1 MYWINLAAL
10 ERQMVDD
17 HYTEKSTFHYFLAYF
32 ILSCLSLTIDLDVE
46 GLYKLG
52 ILPYVLLTIWGS
64 YAIFNKYKKNDGKDF
79 FPRYWGLSW
88 VIGFRLML
96 IFIPLIL
103 ILGPLSLYTLSN
115 YIIKEP
121 FIPNWNWFEIAF
133 SLLYIGLFYL
143 LLKRSFKRVAKKQP
157 LKQGL

>member
-17 HYTEKSTFHYFLAYF
+17 RYTEKSTFNYFLAYF
-32 ILSCLSLTIDLDVE
+32 ILSCLSFTIDLDVE
-46 GLYKLG
+46 GLYKLV
-52 ILPYVLLTIWGS
+52 ILPYVLLTVWGS
-64 YAIFNKYKKNDGKDF
+64 YAIFNNYKKHDGKDF

-96 IFIPLIL
+96 IFIPLTL

-115 YIIKEP
+115 YIIKES

-133 SLLYIGLFYL
+133 TFLYIGLFYL
-143 LLKRSFKRVAKKQP
+143 LLKRSFKRVATKQP
-157 LKQGL
+157 LKHGL